1 MSQAEISVGWVR
13 GRQIPIAWLLAPFG
27 VVAATSLV
35 ADWIWPSLV
44 TDHPLVL
51 LAMSAKNRF
60 LLLTAPQLTALAFFV
75 VGFVRLL
82 LTDPLTYLLGRE
94 YGEQAL
100 GWIEDKTSTAKP
112 GRSYIRGA
120 ERLFARAAPLV
131 ILIAP
136 SALWCMLAGAA
147 RMRVVT
153 FVTCN
158 VVGTVGRLI
167 LFWYAADALRAPLES
182 LLETIEEWQ
191 TPLIGVTVALGVL
204 QTVRTRRRRSG
215 APVEAPELE
224 VDVASAL

>member
-1 MSQAEISVGWVR
+1 MTGRWPR

-27 VVAATSLV
+27 VVAATSMI

-44 TDHPLVL
+44 TDHPLLL

-60 LLLTAPQLTALAFFV
+60 LLLTAPQLGALAFFT
-75 VGFVRLL
+75 VGFARLL
-82 LTDPLTYLLGRE
+82 LTDPLTYLLGRQ

-100 GWIEDKTSTAKP
+100 SWIERKTSTAKP

-120 ERLFARAAPLV
+120 ERLFERAAPLV

-147 RMRVVT
+147 RMRVLT
-153 FVTCN
+153 FITCN
-158 VVGTVGRLI
+158 VVGTIARLT
-167 LFWYAADALRAPLES
+167 LFWFAAGALRAPLES
-182 LLETIEEWQ
+182 MLETIEEFQ

-204 QTVRTRRRRSG
+204 QTVRTRRRRSAMTVDG
-215 APVEAPELE
+215 VEIE
-224 VDVASAL
+224 VDVATAL